1 MPLPAPARHAAT
13 ALVLSTAALC
23 GVTSMA
29 AAEGFD
35 QQMPVTLGA
44 GLDHPL
50 ALSSTR
56 AELVTSSGDSDLLL
70 AHIQAER
77 PWRQWQNGRQSFTLS
92 PMGSLSAGQASRGRD
107 DASLLAARGGLK
119 LSAPLAEVP
128 GLWLG
133 GNISAQLQRFD
144 GDNDVDLQAAI
155 SARYQARGSN
165 IGHPVDFY
173 TSLPVAAEGLSDT
186 GLVVGFATPWAN
198 RSVGAEFASEG
209 DRLNAFLNVPWRPT
223 QRLGLVVGVA
233 DNTDLNV
240 QLQWTQTL

>member
-1 MPLPAPARHAAT
+1 MSQSAPAFFGAIARTLAAVT
-13 ALVLSTAALC
+13 LC
-23 GVTSMA
+23 GLTA
-29 AAEGFD
+29 TGFAEGFD

-56 AELVTSSGDSDLLL
+56 AELVASSGDSDLLL
-70 AHIQAER
+70 ANIQAER
-77 PWRQWQNGRQSFTLS
+77 PWRRWTNGEQSFSLS
-92 PMGSLSAGQASRGRD
+92 PMGSLTAGEASRGND
-107 DASLLAARGGLK
+107 DASLLAARAGLK
-119 LSAPLAEVP
+119 LSAPIANVP

-144 GDNDVDLQAAI
+144 GDNEVDLQAAV
-155 SARYQARGSN
+155 SARYQARGTT
-165 IGHPVDFY
+165 IGRPVDFY

-198 RSVGAEFASEG
+198 RSIGAEFASEG
-209 DRLNAFLNVPWRPT
+209 DRLNGFVNVPWRPN
-223 QRLGLVVGVA
+223 QRLGLVLGVA

-240 QLQWTQTL
+240 QLQWSQTL